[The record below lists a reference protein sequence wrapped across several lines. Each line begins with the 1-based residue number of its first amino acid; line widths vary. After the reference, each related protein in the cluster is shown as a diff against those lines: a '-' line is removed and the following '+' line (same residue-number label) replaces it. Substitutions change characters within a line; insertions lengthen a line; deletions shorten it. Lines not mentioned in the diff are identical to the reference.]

1 MYRLCYN
8 HWVNYKI
15 LWLGGNW
22 MISRTC
28 SLKSRVHCGWSS
40 RKLNRQFNSITK
52 HKEYLLTITGKFEFI
67 CNWRSSETSPA
78 NSRRWSWRRVETRN
92 FQDITTPNAFKL
104 TPHLDYELLFIGSFN
119 ILSQSREQWI
129 NGERNLGGLL
139 STQENDI
146 FSLKI

>member
-1 MYRLCYN
+1 MLQSLGQLWNIMIGRKLDDFTYLLIKVPRS
-8 HWVNYKI
+8 
-15 LWLGGNW
+15 LWL
-22 MISRTC
+22 IESKV
-28 SLKSRVHCGWSS
+28 KSPIQLR
-40 RKLNRQFNSITK
+40 ITK
-52 HKEYLLTITGKFEFI
+52 HREYLLTITGKFEFI
-67 CNWRSSETSPA
+67 CNWRSSETSRA